1 MIIVANV
8 LPALRVAIA
17 QQLIKTYKL
26 KPIEVA
32 QRMDVTPAAVTQYM
46 KGSRGK
52 GDIAGFLE
60 DRDVQALAFELA
72 STLARNGSPTEVLRA
87 LCNLCENIRRKGLL
101 CDQCKSTSQMKMVK
115 GCNFC
120 AGRDRE

>member
-8 LPALRVAIA
+8 LPALRVMIA
-17 QQLIKTYKL
+17 QQLVKKYKL

-52 GDIAGFLE
+52 EDIAGFLE
-60 DRDVQALAFELA
+60 DVDVRTLVSNLT
-72 STLARNGSPTEVLRA
+72 STLAGNGSSEEVLRA
-87 LCNLCENIRRKGLL
+87 LCSLCETIRRKGLL
-101 CDQCKSTSQMKMVK
+101 CDQCRSTSRMKMLR
-115 GCNFC
+115 GCTFC
-120 AGRDRE
+120 TYIG